1 MGTDFQFRKSAV
13 AQLTRE
19 IGVYVLADLDNVPIY
34 VGQSRDGI
42 RQRVQRHL
50 TSARSDI
57 IANRQ
62 IDIWEVAFVWAY
74 PSLDKTML
82 DPLEAQLFH
91 AFDPV
96 SQLVNGKIP
105 PHPGGEVAPPDPT
118 QIIQVMTDAELADKR
133 APEQRL
139 PRQAS
144 HYAAIVDHFLT
155 IKDSSEVL
163 RAMNAHFER
172 LQKYHAQMQSLS
184 SDDDEPELPL

>member
-1 MGTDFQFRKSAV
+1 MGTDFQFRKAAV

-62 IDIWEVAFVWAY
+62 IDIWEIAFVWTY
-74 PSLDKTML
+74 PCPDKTAL
-82 DPLEAQLFH
+82 DRLEAQLFH
-91 AFDPV
+91 AFDER

-105 PHPGGEVAPPDPT
+105 QRPINDAPPPDPA
-118 QIIQVMTDAELADKR
+118 QIIQVMTDEEREDKTS
-133 APEQRL
+133 PEQRL

-163 RAMNAHFER
+163 RAMNAHFAR

-184 SDDDEPELPL
+184 SDDAPELPL